1 MTSNEVPHIIY
12 GMKRNYKAQYTEK
25 LTEKQQ
31 ANLDA
36 WRAWGDKMTMLR
48 QIHKEVGR
56 DKPIEE

>member
-1 MTSNEVPHIIY
+1 MTLIKVPHIIY
-12 GMKRNYKAQYTEK
+12 GMKRDIKAQYTEV

-31 ANLDA
+31 TKLDA
-36 WRAWGDKMTMLR
+36 WIAWGEKMTMLR